1 MKVYCIDDEGV
12 HLSVT
17 SGKWY
22 EVVKVLKSDSHYTL
36 GYPSSDINLV
46 YWIVND
52 YGQKRGIE
60 KSKFLTIEEFREK
73 KLKILGI

>member
-12 HLSVT
+12 HLSVKY
-17 SGKWY
+17 GKWY
-22 EVVKVLKSDSHYTL
+22 EVVKVLKSA
-36 GYPSSDINLV
+36 SDYDIEHINLV

-60 KSKFLTIEEFREK
+60 KSKFLTVEEFREK